1 MDDKHFL
8 KHDDPK
14 PQDWDPTPRW
24 LRRLYQSI
32 VGLFGLLM
40 LLAAWP
46 VFTLESGIRCKY
58 FEICETLSPF
68 GPHAFGTLWPMV
80 AIGLFCIWMAWRM
93 QPDRLKN
100 GKTQNP

>member
-58 FEICETLSPF
+58 QGVCENPSII
-68 GPHAFGTLWPMV
+68 GSHAFGTLWPMI
-80 AIGLFCIWMAWRM
+80 AIGLFCIWLTWLM
-93 QPDRLKN
+93 PGGTSKN
-100 GKTQNP
+100 RQIQKP